1 MVEKTIKEMTVEER
15 VDLFLHVMKDEM
27 NIPLVSV
34 DFLDWL
40 IGKGFFTAPASANHH
55 LNYEGGLFEH
65 SMNVMEVLLSFT
77 EKGECFWGRKSSPY
91 IIGMFHDLCKIDSY
105 ILEADLSPL
114 AQPTWVHNN
123 NCILKG
129 HATKSIMLLSQ
140 FVNLTEEELLCI
152 RFHMGAYETN
162 DWDAYDKAIRMFP
175 NVLWTHTADMIASKL
190 MEG

>member
-1 MVEKTIKEMTVEER
+1 MVNEKTIKEMTVEER
-15 VDLFLHVMKDEM
+15 VDLFLHVMKDDL
-27 NIPLVSV
+27 NVPLVSV

-40 IGKGFFTAPASANHH
+40 LEKGFFTAPASANHH

-65 SMNVMEVLLSFT
+65 SLNVTEVLLTFT
-77 EKGECFWGRKSSPY
+77 EKGECCWCRKSSPY

-105 ILEADLSPL
+105 KKEMDGEGVGY
-114 AQPTWVHNN
+114 TWNN
-123 NCILKG
+123 DTILKG

-152 RFHMGAYETN
+152 RFHMGAYERD
-162 DWDAYDKAIRMFP
+162 DWDSYDKAIRQFP
-175 NVLWTHTADMIASKL
+175 TVLWTHTADMIASKL

>member
-1 MVEKTIKEMTVEER
+1 MVNKKTIKEMTVEER
-15 VDLFLHVMKDEM
+15 VNLFLHVMKDDL
-27 NIPLVSV
+27 NVPLVSV

-40 IGKGFFTAPASANHH
+40 LEKGFFTAPASANHH

-65 SMNVMEVLLSFT
+65 SLNVMEALLTFT
-77 EKGECFWGRKSSPY
+77 EKGECYWCRKSSPY

-105 ILEADLSPL
+105 KKEMDGEGVGY
-114 AQPTWVHNN
+114 TWNN
-123 NCILKG
+123 DTILKG

-152 RFHMGAYETN
+152 RFHMGAYERD
-162 DWDAYDKAIRMFP
+162 DWDSYDKAIRQFP
-175 NVLWTHTADMIASKL
+175 TVLWTHTADMIASKL

>member
-1 MVEKTIKEMTVEER
+1 MVNEKTIKEMTVAER
-15 VDLFLHVMKDEM
+15 VDLFLHVMKDDL
-27 NIPLVSV
+27 NVPLVSV
-34 DFLDWL
+34 DFVDWL
-40 IGKGFFTAPASANHH
+40 IRKGFFTAPASANHH

-65 SMNVMEVLLSFT
+65 SLNVMEVLLTFT
-77 EKGECFWGRKSSPY
+77 EKGECCWGRKSSPY

-105 ILEADLSPL
+105 KAEMDGEGVGY
-114 AQPTWVHNN
+114 TWNN
-123 NCILKG
+123 DTILKG

-152 RFHMGAYETN
+152 RFHMGAYERD
-162 DWDAYDKAIRMFP
+162 DWDSYDKAIRQFP